1 MSILGFN
8 LDTSNVPKME
18 SSQTI
23 GGKIQEASKAFN
35 EFLNSSPEDKNS
47 KEGLV
52 SEDNG
57 PKLVIESTKIIET
70 DNSENIEEAEQLVE
84 EDSLIDNQIERIT
97 DIPEQKSS
105 VNGQSVNGSLE
116 PTDST
121 SLSNSAEKKQ
131 LLGALNNSIYKGKF
145 IYDQIET
152 DQIETDQIETDQI
165 ETDQIETDQI
175 ETDQIETDQIELL
188 DEVNTKNN
196 YGSKFQNHTKIVIKN
211 IGNAT
216 NKVMINDEVT
226 LNPTTESTL
235 EEITID
241 SEISQEDGQLNVSLK
256 GIESSSKSIKGSI
269 FHYNTDQ
276 NKLEQIKELATERL
290 STKNKLIEE
299 KSKVNLDTVIAKDL
313 SRNNLNLDQ
322 IISSP
327 LFPIQIDQLSGKNTS
342 KTTESNDTI
351 DQTFINSTSKDLN
364 NNVQMN
370 EISKVQRTS
379 FNEHISKIMD
389 QKEMISKLWSKS
401 YVEFEN
407 GQRVDVF
414 ARKYENEFQFRI
426 ETNQSELQQKIENEV
441 DKIKEGLQNKFETD
455 INFFFGKNDDSQSN
469 EGTKS
474 STQKLNLMKDSDYTK
489 DEVSDEGISQKSL
502 GYNSNEWVA

>member
-52 SEDNG
+52 SEDNS

-152 DQIETDQIETDQI
+152 DQIETDQIE
-165 ETDQIETDQI
+165 
-175 ETDQIETDQIELL
+175 LL

-269 FHYNTDQ
+269 FHYNSDQ

-474 STQKLNLMKDSDYTK
+474 STQKLNLMKDSDHTK

>member
-8 LDTSNVPKME
+8 IDTSSVPKME

-23 GGKIQEASKAFN
+23 GGKIQEASKTFN
-35 EFLNSSPEDKNS
+35 EFLKSSPGDENN
-47 KEGLV
+47 KEGFV
-52 SEDNG
+52 SEDNSSN
-57 PKLVIESTKIIET
+57 LDFET
-70 DNSENIEEAEQLVE
+70 TETENIENIEEAEQIVDENILV
-84 EDSLIDNQIERIT
+84 DNQNKIIT
-97 DIPEQKSS
+97 NIHEQKSS
-105 VNGQSVNGSLE
+105 VNEQPVMESLE
-116 PTDST
+116 LSDSI
-121 SLSNSAEKKQ
+121 SFLNSAEKKQ
-131 LLGALNNSIYKGKF
+131 SIDALNNPIYKGNF
-145 IYDQIET
+145 INNQI
-152 DQIETDQIETDQI
+152 DA
-165 ETDQIETDQI
+165 
-175 ETDQIETDQIELL
+175 DQIELL
-188 DEVNTKNN
+188 DEINIKNIN
-196 YGSKFQNHTKIVIKN
+196 GDKTQNHTNKDLKSVM
-211 IGNAT
+211 GVT
-216 NKVMINDEVT
+216 NKVSVNDEIT
-226 LNPTTESTL
+226 LKLTIEGTP
-235 EEITID
+235 EEITTD
-241 SEISQEDGQLNVSLK
+241 SELSQEDVQLNIGTK
-256 GIESSSKSIKGSI
+256 GFEYSSKTSKGSI
-269 FHYNTDQ
+269 YNSNSDQ
-276 NKLEQIKELATERL
+276 NNLQQIKELAAERL
-290 STKNKLIEE
+290 STKNELIEE
-299 KSKVNLDTVIAKDL
+299 KSKANLDVNVVKDL
-313 SRNNLNLDQ
+313 DKNNLNLDQ

-327 LFPIQIDQLSGKNTS
+327 LFPIQMDQLLGKNTS

-379 FNEHISKIMD
+379 FSEHISKIMD

-441 DKIKEGLQNKFETD
+441 DKIKEGLQSKFETD

-469 EGTKS
+469 EGTKF
-474 STQKLNLMKDSDYTK
+474 TTHKLNPMKDSDHTK

>member
-52 SEDNG
+52 SEDNS

-165 ETDQIETDQI
+165 E
-175 ETDQIETDQIELL
+175 LL

-269 FHYNTDQ
+269 FHYNSDQ

-474 STQKLNLMKDSDYTK
+474 STQKLNLMKDSDHTK